1 MRYAAVPGVAPATLI
16 DTIQWTLALSP
27 LYAPPRAALGG
38 DRMRVLATRA
48 LAGDTAAAAELRGAT
63 VPYEERYHV
72 PEVLS
77 APGAL
82 FRDSVLSRAG
92 IPSLTSYDLRFV
104 IDQRWLAARLI
115 VLAAIAL
122 LAIRRFA
129 ASANPES
136 PTARRD

>member
-1 MRYAAVPGVAPATLI
+1 VRYAAVPGVAPATLI

-27 LYAPPRAALGG
+27 LFAPPRATLGE
-38 DRMRVLATRA
+38 DQMRALATRA
-48 LAGDTAAAAELRGAT
+48 LAGDTAAGAELRRAT
-63 VPYEERYHV
+63 DPYEDRYHV
-72 PEVLS
+72 PVMLR

-82 FRDSVLSRAG
+82 WRDSVLLRAG
-92 IPSLTSYDLRFV
+92 IPSLTSYGLTFV

-129 ASANPES
+129 TAAKPES
-136 PTARRD
+136 PPAPRD